1 MNKTRI
7 ITLLS
12 ALVVSLAAVSLLWAG
27 TTVEDTFNMKTKE
40 YTGDNAHKYYPVPFT
55 HKKHHDDYKISCG
68 ECHHDANGKALELTM
83 GDDVQ
88 RCIECHDKPGKAPKG
103 KGKKKLKGKEKRQY
117 HAEALHANCITC
129 HKKFNK
135 KFVEK
140 AKAKDPKAKV
150 KGPAPSSCGACHYEG
165 NKKGKIK

>member
-27 TTVEDTFNMKTKE
+27 TTVEDTFDMKTKE
-40 YTGDNAHKYYPVPFT
+40 YTEAGGHKYSPVPFT
-55 HKKHHDDYKISCG
+55 HKKHHEDYKITCG
-68 ECHHDANGKALELTM
+68 ECHHDENGKALELTM

-88 RCIECHDKPGKAPKG
+88 RCIECHDKLGKAPKG

-117 HAEALHANCITC
+117 HAEAVHDNCITC
-129 HKKFNK
+129 HKAFNK
-135 KFVEK
+135 EFKK
-140 AKAKDPKAKV
+140 KAKDKKA
-150 KGPAPSSCGACHYEG
+150 KGPAPTSCKKCHTE
-165 NKKGKIK
+165 GKIKK